1 MCAHVGNRGGLDG
14 GGGGQRG
21 IYLFIILREDERGL
35 WSLES
40 NIVGVAVFQVQMQ
53 IGALHQVYR

>member
-1 MCAHVGNRGGLDG
+1 MGV
-14 GGGGQRG
+14 GGGQRG